1 MDKKVFEEI
10 KVLDFGWV
18 IAGPMTLKYLA
29 DYGATVICLESSQHP
44 DLLRT
49 SAPFKD
55 ATPEIDNSGYFAYL
69 AGNKY
74 SITVDL
80 KQRQGF
86 EIAKKLV
93 AWADVVADSHR
104 PGVLESWGLDYE
116 NLKKINPSII
126 LIRNSNQGQTG
137 PAAQQPGLGNHINGL
152 AGIVNM
158 VGWPHQEPISM
169 QVAYS
174 DYVVPHFAAAVLIG
188 ALDYRRKTGK
198 GQMLDISQLEV
209 GLNLFSPNLIKYPG
223 SQVDET
229 LKGNSCEYAAP
240 HGIFRCKGNDRWCA
254 ISVFTDEEWQDF
266 CMAMEQP
273 DLIGD
278 VKFATMINR
287 KKHENRLN
295 EVIEKWTSQRD
306 PEDVMKLLQQAGV
319 AAGIVENAKDLS
331 EDPQLKER
339 ECFWVGEHRKLGKFS
354 YLGQPS
360 ILSETPA
367 KLYRNAPCLGEHTE
381 YVCRELLGMSP
392 DEFEECLIAG
402 AFGQ

>member
-1 MDKKVFEEI
+1 MDKKVFEGI

-18 IAGPMTLKYLA
+18 IAGPLTLKYLA
-29 DYGATVICLESSQHP
+29 DYGATVICLESTQHP

-49 SAPFKD
+49 SAPFKEN
-55 ATPEIDNSGYFAYL
+55 TPDVDNSGYFAYL

-80 KQRQGF
+80 KQCRGF

-116 NLKKINPSII
+116 ALKKINPGVI

-158 VGWPHQEPISM
+158 VGWPNQEPISM

-223 SQVDET
+223 SQVDES

-240 HGIFRCKGNDRWCA
+240 HGIYRCRGTDRWCA
-254 ISVFTDEEWQDF
+254 ISVFTDEEWQGF
-266 CMAMEQP
+266 CMAIGQP
-273 DLIGD
+273 DLIKD
-278 VKFATMINR
+278 AKFATVINR
-287 KKHENRLN
+287 KNHENQLN
-295 EVIEKWTSQRD
+295 ELIETWTSQYE
-306 PEDVMKLLQQAGV
+306 PEEVMRLLQQAGV
-319 AAGIVENAKDLS
+319 AAGIVENTKDLN
-331 EDPQLKER
+331 EDTQLKER
-339 ECFWVGEHRKLGKFS
+339 ECFWTGEHPKLGRFS

-360 ILSETPA
+360 RLSKTPA
-367 KLYRNAPCLGEHTE
+367 MLYRNAPCLGEHTE
-381 YVCRELLGMSP
+381 YVCRELLGMSQ
-392 DEFEECLIAG
+392 DEFDACLMEG
-402 AFGQ
+402 AFI

>member
-1 MDKKVFEEI
+1 MDKKVFEGI

-18 IAGPMTLKYLA
+18 IAGPLTLKYLA
-29 DYGATVICLESSQHP
+29 DYGATVICLESTQHP

-49 SAPFKD
+49 SAPFKEN
-55 ATPEIDNSGYFAYL
+55 TPEVDNSGYFAYL

-80 KQRQGF
+80 KQCRGF

-104 PGVLESWGLDYE
+104 PGVLESWGLSYGA
-116 NLKKINPSII
+116 LKKINPSVI

-158 VGWPHQEPISM
+158 VGWPNQEPISM

-209 GLNLFSPNLIKYPG
+209 GLNLFSPNLINYPG
-223 SQVDET
+223 SKVDEA

-240 HGIFRCKGNDRWCA
+240 HGIYKCKGNDRWCA

-266 CMAMEQP
+266 CIAIGQP
-273 DLIGD
+273 DLIKD
-278 VKFATMINR
+278 AKFATVINR
-287 KKHENRLN
+287 KNHENQLN
-295 EVIEKWTSQRD
+295 ELVETWTCQHES
-306 PEDVMKLLQQAGV
+306 EEVMKLLQQAGV
-319 AAGIVENAKDLS
+319 AAGFVENTKDLS
-331 EDPQLKER
+331 EDPQLKKR
-339 ECFWVGEHRKLGKFS
+339 ECFWVGEHPKLGAFA
-354 YLGQPS
+354 YLG
-360 ILSETPA
+360 
-367 KLYRNAPCLGEHTE
+367 
-381 YVCRELLGMSP
+381 
-392 DEFEECLIAG
+392 
-402 AFGQ
+402 